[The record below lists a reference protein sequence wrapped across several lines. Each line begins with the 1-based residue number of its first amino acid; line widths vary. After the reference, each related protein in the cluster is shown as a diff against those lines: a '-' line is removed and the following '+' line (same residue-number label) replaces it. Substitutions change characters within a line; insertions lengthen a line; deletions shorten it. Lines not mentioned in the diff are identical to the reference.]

1 MNENK
6 KGYWIYSIV
15 AIIIG
20 MSLFAFLGYLI
31 YDLILKLAD
40 KDFSNNTVIQALIT
54 LIITVFIGGYFSKW
68 LEYKNSKKTK
78 LYETRIDIA
87 LRLIDLASEYYR
99 NRSNEIKSMLIFES
113 AKVKLFFED
122 ETLKRMNN
130 FIESDDKNIIDNSIS
145 CIHDVSKMYLLG
157 CHLVYHWS
165 TRNLREI
172 IAL

>member
-6 KGYWIYSIV
+6 KGYLIYSIV

-20 MSLFAFLGYLI
+20 MSLFAFLGYLV

-130 FIESDDKNIIDNSIS
+130 FIESDDKNIIDNYNALI
-145 CIHDVSKMYLLG
+145 D
-157 CHLVYHWS
+157 
-165 TRNLREI
+165 NLKVKI
-172 IAL
+172 K

>member
-6 KGYWIYSIV
+6 KGYWIYSII
-15 AIIIG
+15 AIIVG
-20 MSLFAFLGYLI
+20 MLLFAFLGYLI

-68 LEYKNSKKTK
+68 LEYKNTKKTK
-78 LYETRIDIA
+78 LYETRIDIS

-99 NRSNEIKSMLIFES
+99 NKSNEVKNILIFES

-122 ETLKRMNN
+122 ETLKKMNI
-130 FIESDDKNIIDNSIS
+130 FIESDDKNIIDNYNALI
-145 CIHDVSKMYLLG
+145 D
-157 CHLVYHWS
+157 
-165 TRNLREI
+165 NLKGK
-172 IAL
+172 LK

>member
-6 KGYWIYSIV
+6 KEYWIYSII

-20 MSLFAFLGYLI
+20 MSLFAFIGYLI

-68 LEYKNSKKTK
+68 LEYKNTKKTK
-78 LYETRIDIA
+78 LYETRIDIS
-87 LRLIDLASEYYR
+87 LSLIDLASEYYR
-99 NRSNEIKSMLIFES
+99 NRSNEVKNILIFES

-122 ETLKRMNN
+122 ETLKKMNN
-130 FIESDDKNIIDNSIS
+130 FIESDDKNIIDNYNALI
-145 CIHDVSKMYLLG
+145 D
-157 CHLVYHWS
+157 
-165 TRNLREI
+165 NLKGK
-172 IAL
+172 LK

>member
-1 MNENK
+1 MEIKKKGIIIMNENK

-68 LEYKNSKKTK
+68 LEYKIQKRLNCTK
-78 LYETRIDIA
+78 QE
-87 LRLIDLASEYYR
+87 LIL
-99 NRSNEIKSMLIFES
+99 
-113 AKVKLFFED
+113 
-122 ETLKRMNN
+122 
-130 FIESDDKNIIDNSIS
+130 
-145 CIHDVSKMYLLG
+145 H
-157 CHLVYHWS
+157 
-165 TRNLREI
+165 
-172 IAL
+172 

>member
-6 KGYWIYSIV
+6 KGYWIYSII

-20 MSLFAFLGYLI
+20 MSLFAFIGYLI

-54 LIITVFIGGYFSKW
+54 LIITVFIGGYFLKW
-68 LEYKNSKKTK
+68 LEYKNTKKTK
-78 LYETRIDIA
+78 LYETRIDVS

-99 NRSNEIKSMLIFES
+99 NRSNEVKNILIFES

-122 ETLKRMNN
+122 ETLKKLNN
-130 FIESDDKNIIDNSIS
+130 FIESDDKNIIDNYNALI
-145 CIHDVSKMYLLG
+145 D
-157 CHLVYHWS
+157 
-165 TRNLREI
+165 NLKEK
-172 IAL
+172 LK

>member
-54 LIITVFIGGYFSKW
+54 LIITVFIGGYFEEFPHCFRRSVMA
-68 LEYKNSKKTK
+68 LFLLCEIK
-78 LYETRIDIA
+78 LYA
-87 LRLIDLASEYYR
+87 
-99 NRSNEIKSMLIFES
+99 N
-113 AKVKLFFED
+113 
-122 ETLKRMNN
+122 
-130 FIESDDKNIIDNSIS
+130 
-145 CIHDVSKMYLLG
+145 DVSCKCWRSKRGRKRLL
-157 CHLVYHWS
+157 VS
-165 TRNLREI
+165 
-172 IAL
+172 